1 MTSLPD
7 LVLFD
12 LDGTLVDPAGAITGG
27 IGRAL
32 QARGL
37 PVPNQ
42 RVLDAMVGPPLG
54 ESLRFLAR
62 VPEAEVPEVIRLYRA
77 DYRAAGMAASHVYP
91 GIVPLLEDLKGRG
104 TLLAVVTQKPTPIAV
119 ELLKVQGLAGYFGS
133 IHGAALDDVEGAG
146 GPDSGKIPI
155 LAEALE
161 HYAGRFG
168 RAVMI
173 GDRHYDIEAATHH
186 GIEAVG
192 VGWGFAANGEL
203 AAAGAT
209 TVAASADE
217 LHARLRAPGGEDGKD
232 NGSMDTSMDTA
243 EENAGH
249 GTL

>member
-1 MTSLPD
+1 VTSLPD

-27 IGRAL
+27 ISRAL

-37 PVPNQ
+37 PVPDQ
-42 RVLDAMVGPPLG
+42 HVLDAMVGPPLG
-54 ESLRFLAR
+54 ESLRFLAK
-62 VPEAEVPEVIRLYRA
+62 VPEAEVAEVIRLYRA
-77 DYRAAGMAASHVYP
+77 DYRAAGMSASHVYP
-91 GIVPLLEDLKGRG
+91 GVVPLLEDLKARG

-146 GPDSGKIPI
+146 GHDAGKIPI
-155 LAEALE
+155 LGEALQQ
-161 HYAGRFG
+161 YAGRFG

-173 GDRHYDIEAATHH
+173 GDRHYDIEAAVHH

-203 AAAGAT
+203 AAARAT
-209 TVAASADE
+209 TVAASVAE
-217 LHARLRAPGGEDGKD
+217 LRACLQAPGGQDGKD
-232 NGSMDTSMDTA
+232 NGSMDTA

>member
-1 MTSLPD
+1 VTSLPA

-27 IGRAL
+27 ISRAL

-37 PVPNQ
+37 PVPGQ

-54 ESLRFLAR
+54 ESLRLLAG
-62 VPEAEVPEVIRLYRA
+62 VPEAEVAEVIRLYRA

-91 GIVPLLEDLKGRG
+91 GMVPLLEELQAQES
-104 TLLAVVTQKPTPIAV
+104 LLAVVTQKPTPIAV

-133 IHGAALDDVEGAG
+133 IHGAGMDDVEGAG

-155 LAEALE
+155 LAEALQ

-168 RAVMI
+168 RAVMV
-173 GDRHYDIEAATHH
+173 GDRHYDLEAAAHH
-186 GIEAVG
+186 GIPAIA
-192 VGWGFAANGEL
+192 VGWGFAADGEL

-209 TVAASADE
+209 SVAASVAD
-217 LHARLRAPGGEDGKD
+217 LRKQLQALD
-232 NGSMDTSMDTA
+232 NDDTDMTA
-243 EENAGH
+243 EEDAGS